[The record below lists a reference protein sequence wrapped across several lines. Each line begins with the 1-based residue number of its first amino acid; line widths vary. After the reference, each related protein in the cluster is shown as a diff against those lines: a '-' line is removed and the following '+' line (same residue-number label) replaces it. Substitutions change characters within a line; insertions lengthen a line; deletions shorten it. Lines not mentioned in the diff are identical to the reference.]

1 MEIDIGLSDLEPVNI
16 RLDDNDRRVPPSVN
30 FGPGIELLMNDKK
43 KSSSANTSVD
53 LGELDKLEEELNGL
67 SGGLGNGG
75 GGGGGE
81 SGSTKSLSFA
91 NWFGGSSSSPAE
103 SKVRFDDNN
112 DSNLGEATANSV
124 SGISR
129 TNDGFSKLNMEVP
142 MDYSAASAKM
152 TDREKRRKK
161 RLMIKKLEEWYEKGS
176 IKHSSHFNM
185 ESNYDEVEDEYEGA
199 LEDKRKKDSV
209 KMYGWW
215 FMTLVNSVEY
225 ANSAFNPFDLNLDGW
240 GEQVN
245 EELESYEELFAE
257 LHQKYKGGKLAP
269 EISLLLR
276 LGFSAAIVNFTNKA
290 LSTATPAFNDVIR
303 QNPDLMKMFTNA
315 TVQSMS
321 QASPGFNMASQMMNQ
336 DPSPSTSF
344 GPPPAPMATKNQAP
358 PARPQMQYTQRADIA
373 AGRGTTPMFRESGV
387 DLQDRTPAMQSQ
399 PQQSQQQQ
407 SQQQQSQQQQQQSQ
421 QQQKRPEM
429 RGPQN
434 MDLNQIL
441 SGLKTRD
448 VVLGEEPPRQMQPDS
463 VSQFFGQGASSLQQL
478 TPENASRSREFG
490 QGMQGQ
496 QGMQAPQMNMTQDYD
511 ADSVNILNENDSM
524 ISLTSLRDMQNAT
537 MPKRSRRKQRSD
549 RNTISLDI

>member
-16 RLDDNDRRVPPSVN
+16 RLDDSDRRVPPSVN

-53 LGELDKLEEELNGL
+53 LGELDKLEAELNGL
-67 SGGLGNGG
+67 SGGGGNSGG
-75 GGGGGE
+75 DN
-81 SGSTKSLSFA
+81 GSTKSLSFA
-91 NWFGGSSSSPAE
+91 NWFGASSSSPAE
-103 SKVRFDDNN
+103 NKVRFDDNN

-124 SGISR
+124 SGVTK

-142 MDYSAASAKM
+142 MDYSSSSAKM

-161 RLMIKKLEEWYEKGS
+161 RLMVKKLEEWYEKGI

-209 KMYGWW
+209 KIYGWW
-215 FMTLVNSVEY
+215 FMTIVNSVEY

-257 LHQKYKGGKLAP
+257 LHQKYKGGKMAP

-387 DLQDRTPAMQSQ
+387 DLQDRTPTM
-399 PQQSQQQQ
+399 QQQP
-407 SQQQQSQQQQQQSQ
+407 

-448 VVLGEEPPRQMQPDS
+448 VVLDQEPTRQQMQSHQQPQDS
-463 VSQFFGQGASSLQQL
+463 VSDFFGQGTQGL
-478 TPENASRSREFG
+478 PGRS
-490 QGMQGQ
+490 Q
-496 QGMQAPQMNMTQDYD
+496 PQPNMTMSMTRDD
-511 ADSVNILNENDSM
+511 ESDSGPMSGNIMNENDSM
-524 ISLTSLRDMQNAT
+524 ISIASLRDMQNAT

>member
-67 SGGLGNGG
+67 SGASSTFGNGG
-75 GGGGGE
+75 GGDN
-81 SGSTKSLSFA
+81 GSTKSLSFA
-91 NWFGGSSSSPAE
+91 NWFGNSSSSNSAAE

-124 SGISR
+124 SGVTR

-142 MDYSAASAKM
+142 MDYSASSARM

-161 RLMIKKLEEWYEKGS
+161 RLMVKKLEEWYEKGI
-176 IKHSSHFNM
+176 IKNSSHFNM

-199 LEDKRKKDSV
+199 LEDKRKKDSI
-209 KMYGWW
+209 KIYGWW

-257 LHQKYKGGKLAP
+257 LHQKYKGGKVAP

-399 PQQSQQQQ
+399 PQ
-407 SQQQQSQQQQQQSQ
+407 SQQQQQQ
-421 QQQKRPEM
+421 RPEM

-448 VVLGEEPPRQMQPDS
+448 VVLGEEPPRQQQHQDS
-463 VSQFFGQGASSLQQL
+463 VSEFFGQGPAVP
-478 TPENASRSREFG
+478 TFG
-490 QGMQGQ
+490 QGRSQ
-496 QGMQAPQMNMTQDYD
+496 QQQHMMMTHDD
-511 ADSVNILNENDSM
+511 ESDSGPMSVNIMNENDSM
-524 ISLTSLRDMQNAT
+524 ISIASLRDMQNAT

>member
-1 MEIDIGLSDLEPVNI
+1 MEIDIGLSDLEPMNI
-16 RLDDNDRRVPPSVN
+16 RLDDNDRRMPPSVN

-67 SGGLGNGG
+67 SGGSSTFGN
-75 GGGGGE
+75 GGGGE
-81 SGSTKSLSFA
+81 SGSTKSFNFA
-91 NWFGGSSSSPAE
+91 NWFGNASSSPAAE

-124 SGISR
+124 SGITK
-129 TNDGFSKLNMEVP
+129 TNDGFGKLNMEVP

-161 RLMIKKLEEWYEKGS
+161 RLMIKKLEEWYEKGA

-321 QASPGFNMASQMMNQ
+321 HASPGFNMASQMMNQ

-387 DLQDRTPAMQSQ
+387 DLQDRTPAMQ
-399 PQQSQQQQ
+399 QQQP
-407 SQQQQSQQQQQQSQ
+407 
-421 QQQKRPEM
+421 KRPEM

-448 VVLGEEPPRQMQPDS
+448 VVLDQEPPRQMQIQPDS
-463 VSQFFGQGASSLQQL
+463 VSQFFGQG
-478 TPENASRSREFG
+478 P
-490 QGMQGQ
+490 QGMQGTQ
-496 QGMQAPQMNMTQDYD
+496 GTQGMQGMQGMQGTQGMQGMQGMQDYD

>member
-53 LGELDKLEEELNGL
+53 LGELDKLEAELNGL
-67 SGGLGNGG
+67 SGSSGGNGG
-75 GGGGGE
+75 GD

-91 NWFGGSSSSPAE
+91 NWFGSSPAE

-124 SGISR
+124 SGVTR

-142 MDYSAASAKM
+142 MDYSASSARM

-161 RLMIKKLEEWYEKGS
+161 RLMVKKLEEWYEKGI

-209 KMYGWW
+209 KIYGWW

-257 LHQKYKGGKLAP
+257 LHQKYKGGKMAP

-321 QASPGFNMASQMMNQ
+321 QSSPGFNMASQMMNQ

-387 DLQDRTPAMQSQ
+387 DLQDRTPAMQ
-399 PQQSQQQQ
+399 
-407 SQQQQSQQQQQQSQ
+407 QQSQQQQQQP
-421 QQQKRPEM
+421 KRPEM

-448 VVLGEEPPRQMQPDS
+448 VVLDEEPPRQQMQSHQQQQPQSQDS
-463 VSQFFGQGASSLQQL
+463 VSEFFGQGLQG
-478 TPENASRSREFG
+478 RS
-490 QGMQGQ
+490 Q
-496 QGMQAPQMNMTQDYD
+496 QQPHMTMTRDD
-511 ADSVNILNENDSM
+511 ESDSGPMSVNIMNENDSM
-524 ISLTSLRDMQNAT
+524 ISIASLRDMQNAT

>member
-16 RLDDNDRRVPPSVN
+16 RLDDSDRRVPPSVN

-53 LGELDKLEEELNGL
+53 LGELDKLEAELNGL
-67 SGGLGNGG
+67 SGGGGNSGG
-75 GGGGGE
+75 DN
-81 SGSTKSLSFA
+81 GSTKSLSFA
-91 NWFGGSSSSPAE
+91 NWFGASSSSPAE
-103 SKVRFDDNN
+103 NKVRFDDNN

-124 SGISR
+124 SGVTK

-142 MDYSAASAKM
+142 MDYSSSSAKM

-161 RLMIKKLEEWYEKGS
+161 RLMVKKLEEWYEKGI

-209 KMYGWW
+209 KIYGWW
-215 FMTLVNSVEY
+215 FMTIVNSVEY

-257 LHQKYKGGKLAP
+257 LHQKYKGGKMAP

-387 DLQDRTPAMQSQ
+387 DLQDRTPTM
-399 PQQSQQQQ
+399 QQQP
-407 SQQQQSQQQQQQSQ
+407 

-448 VVLGEEPPRQMQPDS
+448 VVLDQEPPRQQMQSHQQPQDS
-463 VSQFFGQGASSLQQL
+463 VSDFFGQGTQGL
-478 TPENASRSREFG
+478 PGRS
-490 QGMQGQ
+490 Q
-496 QGMQAPQMNMTQDYD
+496 PQPNMTMSMTRDD
-511 ADSVNILNENDSM
+511 ESDSGPMSGNIMNENDSM
-524 ISLTSLRDMQNAT
+524 ISIASLRDMQNAT

>member
-67 SGGLGNGG
+67 SGASSTFGNGG
-75 GGGGGE
+75 GGD

-91 NWFGGSSSSPAE
+91 NWFGSNSAAE

-142 MDYSAASAKM
+142 MDYSASSARM

-161 RLMIKKLEEWYEKGS
+161 RLMVKKLEEWYEKGI
-176 IKHSSHFNM
+176 IKNSSHFNM

-199 LEDKRKKDSV
+199 LEDKRKKDSI
-209 KMYGWW
+209 KIYGWW

-257 LHQKYKGGKLAP
+257 LHQKYKGGKVAP

-315 TVQSMS
+315 TVQSMN

-399 PQQSQQQQ
+399 SQS
-407 SQQQQSQQQQQQSQ
+407 QSQQQQQQ
-421 QQQKRPEM
+421 RPEM

-448 VVLGEEPPRQMQPDS
+448 VVLGEEPPRQQQQQDS
-463 VSQFFGQGASSLQQL
+463 VSEFFGQGPAVP
-478 TPENASRSREFG
+478 TFG
-490 QGMQGQ
+490 QGRSQ
-496 QGMQAPQMNMTQDYD
+496 QQQHMTMTRDD
-511 ADSVNILNENDSM
+511 ESDSGPMSVNIMNENDSM
-524 ISLTSLRDMQNAT
+524 ISIASLRDMQNAT